1 MKKVM
6 VEEFEIQRYCIKIC
20 FVSPICGVFPFDES
34 KKTIIFFFTNPR
46 ILKIKKTKLNLS

>member
-34 KKTIIFFFTNPR
+34 TKNNHIFFTNPR